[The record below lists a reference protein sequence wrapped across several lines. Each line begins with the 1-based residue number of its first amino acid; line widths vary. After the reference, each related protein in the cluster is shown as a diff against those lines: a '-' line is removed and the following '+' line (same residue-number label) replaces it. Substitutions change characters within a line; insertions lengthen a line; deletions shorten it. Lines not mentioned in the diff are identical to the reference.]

1 MLILIRSGC
10 ALKDQVYFIENV
22 YHKLDD
28 ALPAPM
34 ITEIIDD
41 ALAQGQITKKETALW
56 RFGFSA
62 YGGAAFSAI

>member
-1 MLILIRSGC
+1 M
-10 ALKDQVYFIENV
+10 VYFIENV